1 MRQLSVLGQQASADR
16 SCAHGIA
23 YGLPTIVTSCSN
35 NYGPFSFSKA
45 DSLTIL
51 NALASRPIA
60 VYGRGRAFATGS
72 MWRIARSLLAVMER
86 GKIGTTYAI
95 GARAERR
102 NIDVVESVCG
112 ILDELKPR
120 HGGGRYR
127 ELIEFVADRP
137 GHDYRYAIDPSTIE
151 RELSWRPTELFET
164 GLRKTVGWYLGTMH
178 GAARVRS
185 GAYRGERLG
194 LGTGV

>member
-1 MRQLSVLGQQASADR
+1 MD
-16 SCAHGIA
+16 
-23 YGLPTIVTSCSN
+23 
-35 NYGPFSFSKA
+35 
-45 DSLTIL
+45 
-51 NALASRPIA
+51 
-60 VYGRGRAFATGS
+60 RGRVGA
-72 MWRIARSLLAVMER
+72 
-86 GKIGTTYAI
+86 TYAI

-102 NIDVVESVCG
+102 NLDVVEAVCG

-120 HGGGRYR
+120 RGGARYR

-164 GLRKTVGWYLGTMH
+164 GLRKTVAWYIENDAWLE
-178 GAARVRS
+178 RVRS